1 VDHLKRGRCSPR
13 LPASASCLSPQLSK
27 RSWEAG
33 EQSRLSTLQEGD
45 DGNEVDLIV
54 SEDLHNLELENTA
67 E

>member
-1 VDHLKRGRCSPR
+1 M
-13 LPASASCLSPQLSK
+13 
-27 RSWEAG
+27 G